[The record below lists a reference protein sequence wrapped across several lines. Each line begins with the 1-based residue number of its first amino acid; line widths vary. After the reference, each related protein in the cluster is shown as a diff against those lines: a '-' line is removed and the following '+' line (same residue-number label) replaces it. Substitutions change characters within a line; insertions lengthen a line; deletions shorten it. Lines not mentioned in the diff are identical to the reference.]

1 MAVTTS
7 PPYQPSVQC
16 TCVNT
21 VLPDL
26 WPGTDAP
33 PCTSRDSNLFEQLY
47 MLSHVLLSENDAAP
61 KSLNGAQPTTKNPIT
76 DIESYPVRVRF
87 SIHFE

>member
-1 MAVTTS
+1 MTVTTS

-26 WPGTDAP
+26 WPGADAP